1 MLKRREFLIGA
12 AGFAPLS
19 KMLAVPPEAPAM
31 RIGVMTDTH
40 VGATAESCGLVRQ
53 ALELFKAKGADVI
66 VNNGDIADRFSA
78 EGYRAYRQVSRETYG
93 AGYRPQEI
101 FAYAWHDA
109 YGYRDHPRNKAADYA
124 DQAFEELRVL
134 IEAPHAHTAEMLIK
148 GYPFLVMPQFTG
160 RRGFLSW
167 GEYEAK
173 VAEACKANP
182 GKPVF
187 VVDHVPPYGT
197 VYNSFNW
204 GCAAARSI
212 LDRYPQ
218 VVNLS
223 GHVHGSLRNDL
234 LVWQK
239 NFTVIN
245 SGCLQVWGGLLAA
258 NMPARKKAFGVL
270 TVDVYA
276 DRLVVRRWDV
286 RDRSEIDPGRP
297 WVVPLPF
304 CAKTAPYNPE
314 TRKAAEPVPSFTDPD
329 ALSVSPQGVPFR
341 GFCLSF
347 PEIPRNTMRYR
358 IEAQRK
364 DVGGRW
370 KTFTWLEI
378 FSDFWKHPKDK
389 TGKAEFLYRA
399 EYFEPGVEYRFAVSP
414 VNQYG
419 ARGGA
424 VFAEAKAPDSF
435 VKSTVLFSSCDPMKE
450 MVFCRPADMDH
461 AYRETDGFLGPVAD
475 GKTFLLLPEG
485 LFKGRK
491 GTRFRAVIDM
501 ETKQAEDGS
510 AWSLQFWAPGAVLGA
525 NARVPTPA
533 GDSGAE
539 RYVLDL
545 IKDERNFSDTYH
557 VCFLW
562 GKGGRVKIDRVK
574 ILRIGD

>member
-66 VNNGDIADRFSA
+66 VNNGDIADRFSP

-218 VVNLS
+218 GVHLS
-223 GHVHGSLRNDL
+223 GHVHGSLRTDL

-239 NFTVIN
+239 NVTVIN
-245 SGCLQVWGGLLAA
+245 SVVKGEYLGWFSEGLTLINCAISGTQ
-258 NMPARKKAFGVL
+258 PLCYCKDLKL
-270 TVDVYA
+270 VDCTM
-276 DRLVVRRWDV
+276 
-286 RDRSEIDPGRP
+286 EG
-297 WVVPLPF
+297 
-304 CAKTAPYNPE
+304 
-314 TRKAAEPVPSFTDPD
+314 TD
-329 ALSVSPQGVPFR
+329 
-341 GFCLSF
+341 LSF
-347 PEIPRNTMRYR
+347 EYSDVEATVKGHIDSVKNPRSGSVT
-358 IEAQRK
+358 A
-364 DVGGRW
+364 DSVGEVIMGDAVM
-370 KTFTWLEI
+370 EC
-378 FSDFWKHPKDK
+378 
-389 TGKAEFLYRA
+389 TGEVHIR
-399 EYFEPGVEYRFAVSP
+399 
-414 VNQYG
+414 
-419 ARGGA
+419 
-424 VFAEAKAPDSF
+424 
-435 VKSTVLFSSCDPMKE
+435 
-450 MVFCRPADMDH
+450 
-461 AYRETDGFLGPVAD
+461 
-475 GKTFLLLPEG
+475 
-485 LFKGRK
+485 
-491 GTRFRAVIDM
+491 
-501 ETKQAEDGS
+501 
-510 AWSLQFWAPGAVLGA
+510 
-525 NARVPTPA
+525 
-533 GDSGAE
+533 
-539 RYVLDL
+539 
-545 IKDERNFSDTYH
+545 
-557 VCFLW
+557 
-562 GKGGRVKIDRVK
+562 
-574 ILRIGD
+574 